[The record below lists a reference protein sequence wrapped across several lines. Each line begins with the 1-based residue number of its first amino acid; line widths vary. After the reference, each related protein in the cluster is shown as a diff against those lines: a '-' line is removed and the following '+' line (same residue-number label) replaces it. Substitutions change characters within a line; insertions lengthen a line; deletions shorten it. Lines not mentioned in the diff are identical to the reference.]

1 MDFLDSLKKIMNS
14 GYTENGS
21 KAYLSTKNN
30 LLDLFAKMGAWR
42 YRVEIEVD
50 SKGQI
55 IFNNDE
61 PFKILLKSYLTA
73 PKETLCSL
81 MYLRDIRGGL
91 GERKLFRLFL
101 IYLYLKRDDKQD
113 LLDKTL
119 NSLFDIGRYD
129 DIIFILYQLH
139 LAGIKKEIFYN
150 KIKTQFFKELNGK
163 SSISLLAKWLPS
175 ENTSNKQTVL
185 MARFVR
191 EKIFEIDSKTY
202 RKALSKLRAEIKL
215 IENNL
220 RERDY
225 SFNYSQIPSLAMAK
239 YNKAF
244 KRNDEDRY
252 SKYLQDVQ
260 EGKAKINTQVLTPF
274 DIIRKIQVENNE
286 VEALNTMWN
295 NLPNLFGEDSIDAIV
310 ACDVSGSMSG
320 NPICISIGLAIY
332 IAQRNKGRFHN
343 HFIDFCGDSRLHE
356 LPNNASIKELYDL
369 VISSSRDMNT
379 NIESVMVNAILETLI
394 KNKIP
399 KEECPKYVIIIS
411 DMEFDMCGKGKK
423 TNIEYWKKKYQVR
436 GYDMPT
442 VIFWNVDDR
451 NNIFPATLDEK
462 VILISGYSQ
471 NSIKALLKVLNDK
484 MSVENI
490 SLQIV
495 SEAIKPYEIY
505 LEKEI

>member
-1 MDFLDSLKKIMNS
+1 MEFLDNLKDTMNT

-21 KAYLSTKNN
+21 KAYLSTKDN

-42 YRVEIEVD
+42 YRINMD
-50 SKGQI
+50 FNLKGQI
-55 IFNNDE
+55 IINDDD

-129 DIIFILYQLH
+129 DIVFILHQLH
-139 LAGIKKEIFYN
+139 LAGIKKEKLYD
-150 KIKTQFFKELNGK
+150 KLKAQFFGELKGELP
-163 SSISLLAKWLPS
+163 ISLLGKWLPS
-175 ENTSNKQTVL
+175 ENTSNKQTIL
-185 MARFVR
+185 MAKFTR
-191 EKIFEIDSKTY
+191 EQILQMDSRAY
-202 RKALSKLRAEIKL
+202 RKALSKLRAEIKI

-220 RERDY
+220 REKDY
-225 SFNYSQIPSLAMAK
+225 SFDYSKIPSLAMAK

-244 KRNDEDRY
+244 NRNDEERF
-252 SKYLQDVQ
+252 KEYLQNVK

-356 LPNNASIKELYDL
+356 LPDNASIKELYDL

-379 NIESVMVNAILETLI
+379 NIESVMINAILETLI

-484 MSVENI
+484 MSAENI

>member
-1 MDFLDSLKKIMNS
+1 MEFLDNLKDTMNT

-21 KAYLSTKNN
+21 KAYLSTKDN

-42 YRVEIEVD
+42 YRINMD
-50 SKGQI
+50 FNLKGQI
-55 IFNNDE
+55 IINDDD

-129 DIIFILYQLH
+129 DIVFILHQLH
-139 LAGIKKEIFYN
+139 LAGIKKEKLYD
-150 KIKTQFFKELNGK
+150 KLKAQFFGELKGELP
-163 SSISLLAKWLPS
+163 ISLLGKWLPS
-175 ENTSNKQTVL
+175 ENTSNKQTIL
-185 MARFVR
+185 MAKFTR
-191 EKIFEIDSKTY
+191 EQILQMDSRAY
-202 RKALSKLRAEIKL
+202 RKALSKLRAEIKI

-220 RERDY
+220 REKDY
-225 SFNYSQIPSLAMAK
+225 SFDYSKIPSLAMAK

-244 KRNDEDRY
+244 NRNDEERF
-252 SKYLQDVQ
+252 KEYLQNVK

-274 DIIRKIQVENNE
+274 DIIRKLEERENDPD
-286 VEALNTMWN
+286 ALNVMWD
-295 NLPNLFGEDSIDAIV
+295 NLPNLFNEDSIDAIV

-320 NPICISIGLAIY
+320 NPICVSIGLAIY

-356 LPNNASIKELYDL
+356 LPDNASIKELYDL
-369 VISSSRDMNT
+369 VKSSSRDMNT

-484 MSVENI
+484 MSTENI

>member
-1 MDFLDSLKKIMNS
+1 MGFLDSLKENMNS

-42 YRVEIEVD
+42 YRVEIKVD

-139 LAGIKKEIFYN
+139 LAEIKKEIFYN

-191 EKIFEIDSKTY
+191 ETILEIDSKTF
-202 RKALSKLRAEIKL
+202 RKAL
-215 IENNL
+215 
-220 RERDY
+220 
-225 SFNYSQIPSLAMAK
+225 
-239 YNKAF
+239 
-244 KRNDEDRY
+244 
-252 SKYLQDVQ
+252 
-260 EGKAKINTQVLTPF
+260 
-274 DIIRKIQVENNE
+274 
-286 VEALNTMWN
+286 
-295 NLPNLFGEDSIDAIV
+295 
-310 ACDVSGSMSG
+310 
-320 NPICISIGLAIY
+320 
-332 IAQRNKGRFHN
+332 
-343 HFIDFCGDSRLHE
+343 
-356 LPNNASIKELYDL
+356 
-369 VISSSRDMNT
+369 
-379 NIESVMVNAILETLI
+379 
-394 KNKIP
+394 
-399 KEECPKYVIIIS
+399 
-411 DMEFDMCGKGKK
+411 
-423 TNIEYWKKKYQVR
+423 
-436 GYDMPT
+436 
-442 VIFWNVDDR
+442 
-451 NNIFPATLDEK
+451 
-462 VILISGYSQ
+462 
-471 NSIKALLKVLNDK
+471 
-484 MSVENI
+484 
-490 SLQIV
+490 
-495 SEAIKPYEIY
+495 
-505 LEKEI
+505 